1 MKARRNDMKTKCI
14 LAASAVVLMAVG
26 ACSPEADKQQTP
38 APKET
43 TAAAPAS
50 VQRGKGEGKI
60 TAIETAKG
68 TVTLDHGE
76 IAALKWPPMTMGFEA
91 SADLLK
97 GLKVGDRV
105 AFELDWD
112 GAKGRITRIEALPAS

>member
-1 MKARRNDMKTKCI
+1 MKSTRI
-14 LAASAVVLMAVG
+14 LAGGMVLLIAVS
-26 ACSPEADKQQTP
+26 ACSPEADKQPTA

-43 TAAAPAS
+43 AGATES
-50 VQRGKGEGKI
+50 SEVQHGKGEGKI
-60 TAIETAKG
+60 TAIDEAKG

-76 IAALKWPPMTMGFEA
+76 IAALKWPPMAMGFEA
-91 SADLLK
+91 PADLLK

-112 GAKGRITRIEALPAS
+112 GATGRITRIEARPAS

>member
-1 MKARRNDMKTKCI
+1 MKSMRI
-14 LAASAVVLMAVG
+14 LTGSMVLLIAVS
-26 ACSPEADKQQTP
+26 ACSPEADKQTTT
-38 APKET
+38 APKEAAGD
-43 TAAAPAS
+43 TAPS
-50 VQRGKGEGKI
+50 EVQHGKGEGKI
-60 TAIETAKG
+60 TAIDEAKG
-68 TVTLDHGE
+68 TATLDHGE

-105 AFELDWD
+105 AFDLDWD

>member
-1 MKARRNDMKTKCI
+1 MKTKSI
-14 LAASAVVLMAVG
+14 LAASALLLLAVS
-26 ACSPEADKQQTP
+26 ACSPEANKQDASTTEDAAEATP
-38 APKET
+38 ASE
-43 TAAAPAS
+43 
-50 VQRGKGEGKI
+50 VQHGKGEGKI
-60 TAIETAKG
+60 TAIDDAKSL
-68 TVTLDHGE
+68 VTLDHGE

>member
-1 MKARRNDMKTKCI
+1 MKTKSI
-14 LAASAVVLMAVG
+14 LAASVVLLIAVS
-26 ACSPEADKQQTP
+26 ACSPEANKQEAP
-38 APKET
+38 APKD
-43 TAAAPAS
+43 TAAATPAS
-50 VQRGKGEGKI
+50 EVQHGKGEGKI
-60 TAIETAKG
+60 TAIDDAKSL
-68 TVTLDHGE
+68 VTLDHGE

-112 GAKGRITRIEALPAS
+112 GAKGRVTRIEALPAS

>member
-1 MKARRNDMKTKCI
+1 MEAKSI
-14 LAASAVVLMAVG
+14 LAASVVLLIAVS
-26 ACSPEADKQQTP
+26 ACSPEAKQEAS
-38 APKET
+38 APKD
-43 TAAAPAS
+43 APAATS
-50 VQRGKGEGKI
+50 ASEVQHGKGEGKI
-60 TAIETAKG
+60 TAIDEAKG

-105 AFELDWD
+105 AFDLDWD
-112 GAKGRITRIEALPAS
+112 GAKGRITRIEAIPAS